1 MLRKA
6 PNTYIIIAS
15 LIIIAAILTWILPGG
30 EYSFENGEM
39 VYDEVNKNPQSW
51 QIFIALQKGFV
62 EKAGIIVFVFIVGGV
77 FWIFNSTQSIGAG
90 IDALLRKLQRFEHSK
105 IFSQKLI
112 AQIILSIIAITFS
125 IFGAVFGMSEETIA
139 FVGIV
144 IPLTI
149 SLGFDSITGIAVV
162 FVAAGLGF
170 AGAIL
175 NPFTIGIA
183 QEISEIPLFS
193 GLEYRLF
200 CWLIINIIG
209 ITYILRYTN
218 RIYKNP
224 DKSSVNEEDRYWKE
238 KSEKSTTYKKKPTA
252 ISWIGF
258 FMSFIVTIIFALFF
272 RKSTI
277 TVGNSTFTFPILFFL
292 SILYLIIGIFTL
304 KKSVHYYI
312 ITLMGFIV
320 IYLVVGVLAYEW
332 LINEISGI
340 FLAGGILTGLVYGMS
355 GKEIS
360 EKFISG
366 AKDMFG
372 VSIVIGLAGGIIYI
386 LQEGKTI
393 HTVLHLV
400 SGTLEG
406 LGKTATLELMYGFQT
421 LMNIFIPSGSAQ
433 AAITM
438 PIMAPFSDL
447 VDIPRQAAVLAFQF
461 GDGFTNMITPT
472 SPVLMAVLGVSRVP
486 YSKWARWFL
495 PLLIILFIAGI
506 LLLIPPL
513 FLNINGF

>member
-6 PNTYIIIAS
+6 PNTYIIIS
-15 LIIIAAILTWILPGG
+15 ILILIAAILTWILPGG
-30 EYSFENGEM
+30 NYNFDNGEM
-39 VYDEVNKNPQSW
+39 VFNKVTKNPQSW
-51 QIFIALQKGFV
+51 QIFISLQKGFV
-62 EKAGIIVFVFIVGGV
+62 EKAGIIIFVFIVGGV
-77 FWIFNSTQSIGAG
+77 FWIFNSTQAIGAG
-90 IDALLRKLQRFEHSK
+90 IDALLRKLQKFENSK

-112 AQIILSIIAITFS
+112 AQIILSIIAIVFS

-139 FVGIV
+139 FVGII

-149 SLGFDSITGIAVV
+149 SLGFDSITGIAIV
-162 FVAAGLGF
+162 FLAAGLGF
-170 AGAIL
+170 AGAVL

-193 GLEYRLF
+193 GIEYRLF
-200 CWLIINIIG
+200 CWLVINFIG
-209 ITYILRYTN
+209 IYYILRYTN
-218 RIYKNP
+218 KIYKNP
-224 DKSSVNEEDRYWKE
+224 KRSPVQKEDKFWKE
-238 KSEKSTTYKKKPTA
+238 KNEQTTNYAKKATL

-258 FMSFIVTIIFALFF
+258 LLSFAVTLIYALIY
-272 RKSTI
+272 KDSTI
-277 TVGNSTFTFPILFFL
+277 TIGNAIVTFPILLVL
-292 SILYLIIGIFTL
+292 SVLYLALGIFTL
-304 KKSVHYYI
+304 RKSVLYFI

-320 IYLVVGVLAYEW
+320 LYLIVGVLAYEW

-340 FLAGGILTGLVYGMS
+340 FLAGGLLTGIVYGMS

-366 AKDMFG
+366 AKEMFG
-372 VSIVIGLAGGIIYI
+372 TAIVIGLAGGIIYI
-386 LQEGKTI
+386 LNEGKTI
-393 HTVLHLV
+393 HTVLHMV
-400 SGTLEG
+400 SGTLGG
-406 LGKTATLELMYGFQT
+406 LGKIATLELMYVFQT

-472 SPVLMAVLGVSRVP
+472 SPVLMAVLGVSKVP
-486 YSKWARWFL
+486 YSKWAIWFL
-495 PLLIILFIAGI
+495 PLLILLFVAGI

-513 FLNINGF
+513 LININGF